1 MNLTYQ
7 EFEAHIRQHS
17 EYETIYDDT
26 EGRRILVIQLVDI
39 YFLCLTL
46 SKDKLNEPKPTSTV

>member
-1 MNLTYQ
+1 MDLTYQ

-17 EYETIYDDT
+17 EYEAIYDDT

-39 YFLCLTL
+39 YFLCHTL
-46 SKDKLNEPKPTSTV
+46 SKDKVNEPKPTSPV

>member
-17 EYETIYDDT
+17 EYETIYDDA
-26 EGRRILVIQLVDI
+26 EGRRILIIQLIDI
-39 YFLCLTL
+39 YFLCHTL
-46 SKDKLNEPKPTSTV
+46 SKDKVNPHIPH